1 MDFRKLGKLQ
11 TLWNNKKLADQ
22 DSFQKLRKV
31 DVSDCVSL
39 MNIFVPRMMGRLNAL
54 ETLQISSCRSLEA
67 VFEVGRTDVEEISA
81 RTSSSSPGN
90 LKPFHC
96 PSLGSVD
103 IWHCKR
109 LKNIFPASVARGLQK
124 LYYLRVGFCDEVEEI
139 IGGEQGLKTELPLF
153 EFPNVTRVQ
162 LYVLPK
168 LCRFYPGMHVSK
180 WPLLKELD
188 MCGCNRVK
196 MFAAELP
203 NFKGHPLIEQ
213 SLFLIEKVRIF
224 PVFYFKKKTKN
235 IYKKIL
241 LVSK

>member
-1 MDFRKLGKLQ
+1 MCALGKLQ

-22 DSFQKLRKV
+22 DSFQKLRGV
-31 DVSDCVSL
+31 QIFYCESL
-39 MNIFVPRMMGRLNAL
+39 MNIFVPRMMGRLNAV
-54 ETLQISSCRSLEA
+54 ETLDIWHCDSLEA

-103 IWHCKR
+103 ISGCKR

-124 LYYLRVGFCDEVEEI
+124 LYYLRVEICHEVEEI

-153 EFPNVTRVQ
+153 EFPKVTRVN
-162 LYVLPK
+162 LNILPK

-180 WPLLKELD
+180 WPLLKELN

-224 PVFYFKKKTKN
+224 PVFYLKKKNKEY
-235 IYKKIL
+235 I
-241 LVSK
+241 